1 MAIIILIVLVTVA
14 VTSFEVMWIA
24 QPPFDQSL
32 SPLNINTATVSELTA
47 LSGIDQSTAERIVSE
62 RPYNQKDDLVEKNI
76 IAQTTYDKIK
86 DQIVAK
92 QAGARNEPNNK

>member
-14 VTSFEVMWIA
+14 VTSVEVWWIT
-24 QPPFDQSL
+24 QPPVDQSP

-47 LSGIDQSTAERIVSE
+47 LSGIDPSTAEKIVSE
-62 RPYNQKDDLVEKNI
+62 RPYNRKDDLVEKNI
-76 IAQTTYDKIK
+76 ITQTTYDKIK

-92 QAGARNEPNNK
+92 QK